1 MSEQS
6 MRCRDCVLKH
16 IAAAISYAKE
26 ILDGHGKGGT
36 PDHRPDYLGELVN
49 AEHHL
54 ELLSRDTM
62 EKVSAMRTAAQMKGM
77 TPSEEDI
84 EALRALWV
92 EVESLDDMTEHPEPV
107 FEESPA
113 TDRYPGLSEMEN
125 VGVLLDDAW
134 YKEENKDKL
143 ETFLRLASE
152 NMSHGVLV
160 SREDV
165 MRYDIKY
172 LWVFPLG
179 VFIANKADMRTPV
192 TAGVSTGRE
201 PSFMMRLV
209 HTEAMKAAMLND
221 AAATPA
227 ELVDRMP
234 FNGLLREEAVMPVV
248 DKKPCCSL
256 KRRVLTEPFVKV
268 TDNGW
273 PYMRELWRTTKK
285 N

>member
-1 MSEQS
+1 MNEQS
-6 MRCRDCVLKH
+6 MRCRDCALKH

-54 ELLSRDTM
+54 ELLSRDAM

-92 EVESLDDMTEHPEPV
+92 EVESLDDTTEYPEPV
-107 FEESPA
+107 FEELPA
-113 TDRYPGLSEMEN
+113 EDKYPGLFEMTS

-134 YKEENKDKL
+134 HKEENKDKL
-143 ETFLRLASE
+143 QTFLRLTVE
-152 NMSHGVLV
+152 NMSHGGLI
-160 SREDV
+160 SREDIG
-165 MRYDIKY
+165 RYDGAY
-172 LWVFPLG
+172 LWVFPQD

-192 TAGVSTGRE
+192 AAGVSPGRK

-209 HTEAMKAAMLND
+209 RTEALRSAVLND
-221 AAATPA
+221 PGASIC
-227 ELVDRMP
+227 ELVDRMS
-234 FNGLLREEAVMPVV
+234 FDGFLREEAVMPVV

-268 TDNGW
+268 TDRGW
-273 PYMRELWRTTKK
+273 PYMRELWQTKK